1 MGKKKK
7 RTGKRNKKKSA
18 QQARPLISLCV
29 IARDEATFLDA
40 CLASV
45 REMVDEIVVV
55 DTGSIDHTQS
65 VAHQHGARV
74 CEMAWEGDFSLARNY
89 ALEQASGE
97 WILVLDCDETLSPID
112 RGSLQDLVRSGD
124 RDAYRMTTR
133 NYSNGAQHAGWTR
146 CDGTYPEERSF
157 EGWFPSTKVRLWRQ
171 QAEIRFEGV
180 VHELVEPAL
189 MRAGIPIGDCLVP
202 VHHYGYAEKE
212 RAGDHYLRAGERKVR
227 ENPEDI
233 RARYELAIAYRN
245 ADQQSAALREIEAAL
260 SGASNAKSTDLI
272 YVQEELMMLVRADIL
287 TRMGQKAK
295 ALAAYDAL
303 LQRFPDSHQALNN
316 KGILLEDQGRIDEA
330 RRCYERALSQAGDND
345 TLAENLRRVS
355 TLHTLSVC
363 VVTRDEDL
371 LLKRCLESISGVA
384 DQIIVADIGTSGKTA
399 AIVENS
405 GAVRIGLKWN
415 GDFSA
420 IRNAALDRAT
430 GDWVLCMDAK
440 EYLLAEDGKEVC
452 QAKRITP
459 DRGLYVGVV
468 EEGGKSRPS
477 QTVKMFPNRPEIRF
491 EQPAYESVLASIK
504 SSGLAFY
511 SARFEI
517 HREPYPDLESAHNEQ
532 AYHDQLMSAWLAAHP
547 TDWEC
552 QVRFGHLLY
561 GLGRRDA
568 ARAFFSCA
576 KEAGERD
583 APANTRRRALSFYG
597 RCLLEDGSYTEARE
611 SLKQALKLAPNDA
624 LALLSMG
631 DVAVKLEL
639 YQEAEVYLRASLQGD
654 RDADFSLD
662 ERAVVYATHFFLG
675 QALSG
680 LGRNEDAIKSF
691 EQANQTAPNRSEARQ
706 AIALMRQGIGQGD
719 SGLYMHQPPPLDK
732 APVEDTTL
740 DGPPGKLSL
749 CMIVRNEESRLGRC
763 LESVRGLVDEIIVV
777 DTGSDDGTIS
787 VAKKHGAKVGFFEW
801 CDDFSAARNASISLA
816 TGDWIMWLDADDI
829 LPLESHAPIRQCISG
844 SREKAY
850 FFVLDDQGYEHISC
864 LQLRLFPNRI
874 DIQFEMPVHE
884 QVTPSL
890 SRIGLEMVQSEIRVL
905 HTGYTTPEVVAGKKE
920 RYLKIM
926 ERWVEAHPQ
935 DYMERS
941 HVALTYYSTDRLE
954 EAERAYR
961 FIIEESTC
969 YADRNW
975 VIYTTALLFLGR
987 TYMKMGRM
995 EDAKTYLLKAENVD
1009 RDYILTQLTLA
1020 ELYAQFEDHAAT
1032 LEHARSVV
1040 ENKRQMTFFPIDY
1053 DEVTYS
1059 AHLLIA
1065 RSHQALSEWP
1075 QAVAAFRN
1083 ASTVPVDRRG
1093 DALGSL
1099 SSMYRDLGQLDEAR
1113 AALEEALVLAPE
1125 NPDHLFNVGVIDL
1138 ESKRLE
1144 RAEQLF
1150 EQVIALRPNY
1160 TLALLNLGYI
1170 AKTQGRLD
1178 EAEARYKRAV
1188 ECDQK
1193 GVEARAN
1200 LAHLLVDQDR
1210 YEDALTFF
1218 EEVRSLES
1226 GLLDIEL
1233 GYLVSLVN
1241 QPQLDW
1247 SACSVVLRSLE
1258 TLLSDWTVEEGD
1270 LDRSQSAA
1278 LRLGELGVLL
1288 IRNEMHKCAELALR
1302 AAIALQEGLLDM
1314 RRLLAEV
1321 LFARGSYWQAVA
1333 QLEVVLHA
1341 EPQDA
1346 ASFSRL
1352 GDCYK
1357 QLGVEE
1363 AAQMCYA
1370 RAGGV

>member
-7 RTGKRNKKKSA
+7 RTGKPKKKKSA

-29 IARDEATFLDA
+29 IARDEATFLDE

-45 REMVDEIVVV
+45 REIVDEIVVV
-55 DTGSIDHTQS
+55 DTGSVDHTQS
-65 VAHQHGARV
+65 VADQHGARV
-74 CEMAWEGDFSLARNY
+74 CEMEWKDDFSLARNY

-124 RDAYRMTTR
+124 CDAYRMTTR
-133 NYSNGAQHAGWTR
+133 NYCNGSQHAGWTR
-146 CDGTYPEERSF
+146 CDGTYPEERSY

-171 QAEIRFEGV
+171 RSEICFEGV
-180 VHELVEPAL
+180 VHELVEPSL
-189 MRAGIPIGDCLVP
+189 IRAGIPIGDCTVP

-212 RAGDHYLRAGERKVR
+212 RAVDHYLRAGQRKVR

-245 ADQQSAALREIEAAL
+245 ADQQGAALREIEAAL
-260 SGASNAKSTDLI
+260 SGASNAEPTDMI
-272 YVQEELMMLVRADIL
+272 YVQEELMLLVRADIL
-287 TRMGQKAK
+287 TRMGQKAE

-303 LQRFPDSHQALNN
+303 LQRVPDSHQALNN
-316 KGILLEDQGRIDEA
+316 KGILLEGQGRIDEA
-330 RRCYERALSQAGDND
+330 RRCYEQALSKDSDNE
-345 TLAENLRRVS
+345 TLAENLARVS
-355 TLHTLSVC
+355 ALHTLSVC
-363 VVTRDEDL
+363 VLTRDEDL
-371 LLKRCLESISGVA
+371 ELKRCIESISGVA
-384 DQIIVADIGTSGKTA
+384 DQVIVADIGTSDKNA
-399 AIVENS
+399 AIAERL
-405 GAVRIGLKWN
+405 GATRIGLKWN

-430 GDWVLCMDAK
+430 GDWILCLDAK
-440 EYLLAEDGKEVC
+440 EYLLAEDGKKICE
-452 QAKRITP
+452 AKRITP

-468 EEGGKSRPS
+468 EKGGKSRAR
-477 QTVKMFPNRPEIRF
+477 QAVKMFPNSPKIRF
-491 EQPAYESVLASIK
+491 EQPAYESVLASIR
-504 SSGLAFY
+504 STGLALH
-511 SARFEI
+511 SAHFEI
-517 HREPYPDLESAHNEQ
+517 QREPYADLKSAHSEQ
-532 AYHDQLMSAWLAAHP
+532 VYHDGLMTAWLATHP
-547 TDWEC
+547 TDWER
-552 QVRFGHLLY
+552 QVRFGHVLY

-568 ARAFFSCA
+568 ARSFFSCA
-576 KEAGERD
+576 KGAGKRD
-583 APANTRRRALSFYG
+583 TRRRALSFYG
-597 RCLLEDGSYTEARE
+597 RCLLEDGAYTEA
-611 SLKQALKLAPNDA
+611 KDALQKALDLAPNDA
-624 LALLSMG
+624 LTLLSMG

-639 YQEAEVYLRASLQGD
+639 YQEAEVHLRASLQGD
-654 RDADFSLD
+654 READFALD
-662 ERAVVYATHFFLG
+662 ERAVAYATHFFLG

-680 LGRNEDAIKSF
+680 LDRNEDAIESF
-691 EQANQTAPNRSEARQ
+691 EQANQTAPDRSEARQ
-706 AIALMRQGIGQGD
+706 AIALLRQGISQGD
-719 SGLYMHQPPPLDK
+719 SGLYMHQPPPSDK

-787 VAKKHGAKVGFFEW
+787 VAKQYGAKVGFFEW
-801 CDDFSAARNASISLA
+801 CDDFSAARNASISMA

-829 LPLESHAPIRQCISG
+829 LPPESQAPIRQCLSG

-864 LQLRLFPNRI
+864 LQLRLFPNLPE
-874 DIQFEMPVHE
+874 IQFEMPVHE
-884 QVTPSL
+884 QVAPSL

-905 HTGYTTPEVVAGKKE
+905 HTGYTTPAVVAGKKE

-926 ERWVEAHPQ
+926 ERWVKAHPQ

-995 EDAKTYLLKAENVD
+995 EDATTYLLKAKEVD
-1009 RDYILTQLTLA
+1009 CDYILTQLTLA
-1020 ELYAQFEDHAAT
+1020 ELYAQLEDHAAV
-1032 LEHARSVV
+1032 LEHARLVV
-1040 ENKRQMTFFPIDY
+1040 GNRRQMTFFPIDY

-1059 AHLLIA
+1059 AHLLMA
-1065 RSHQALSEWP
+1065 RSHQALSEWS

-1083 ASTVPVDRRG
+1083 AATVPVDRRG

-1099 SSMYRDLGQLDEAR
+1099 SSMYRELGQMDEAR
-1113 AALEEALVLAPE
+1113 VALEEALELAPE
-1125 NPDHLFNVGVIDL
+1125 NPDHLFNIGVIDL
-1138 ESKRLE
+1138 EAKRLE

-1150 EQVIALRPNY
+1150 EQVLALRPDC

-1178 EAEARYKRAV
+1178 DAEAKYKRAV
-1188 ECDQK
+1188 ECDEK

-1200 LAHLLVDQDR
+1200 LAHLLVDQER
-1210 YEDALTFF
+1210 YEEALTLF
-1218 EEVRSLES
+1218 EDVRSLES
-1226 GLLDIEL
+1226 SLLDIEL
-1233 GYLVSLVN
+1233 GYLVCLVH

-1258 TLLSDWTVEEGD
+1258 ALLGDWTVEEGD
-1270 LDRSQSAA
+1270 LNRSQSAA

-1302 AAIALQEGLLDM
+1302 AAVALREGLLDM

-1321 LFARGSYWQAVA
+1321 LFARGGYWQAVA

-1346 ASFSRL
+1346 ASFNRL

-1370 RAGGV
+1370 RAGRH